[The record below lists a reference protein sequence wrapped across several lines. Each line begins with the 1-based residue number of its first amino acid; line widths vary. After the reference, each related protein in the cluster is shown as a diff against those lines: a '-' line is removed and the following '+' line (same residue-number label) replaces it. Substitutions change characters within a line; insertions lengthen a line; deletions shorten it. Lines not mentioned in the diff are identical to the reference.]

1 VNDNTAVPWSDRIS
15 KSYRLYVLVV
25 LIVIYTFN
33 FIDRQILGILAPA
46 IKAELKLSDL
56 QLGMLGG
63 LAFALLYSG
72 LGLPAAWLADRWSR
86 TGVMTIA
93 LAVWS
98 GFTAVCGLATGFP
111 SLFLARMGVGTGE
124 AGGVAPAYSLVSEYF
139 PAKERARALAA
150 YSLGIPV
157 GSAFGVLFGGL
168 VAAAV
173 NWRYAFFAAG
183 VAGLLLVP
191 LLKFTVR
198 EPTRAAASP
207 SAEPPLGLGTTVGF
221 LVRKPVFW
229 LISLGAACSSTFAY
243 GTAFWLPSY
252 FGRTL
257 GLSTHDTAIYYGG
270 IVLVGGVLG
279 VGLGGLVADRF
290 GQARKGVY
298 LLAPA
303 LAFLLAG
310 PLFLAA
316 LTTHSLTAAF
326 FLFLLPQAL
335 SLFWLGPVITAVQHT
350 VPAAQRSSASA
361 CFLFVNSILG
371 LGLGSVVFG
380 AASDALKPAYGADS
394 LKMAII
400 FGLVFYLVAAA
411 LMALASRRIARA
423 WVD

>member
-1 VNDNTAVPWSDRIS
+1 MTETGSAWAERVGRP
-15 KSYRLYVLVV
+15 YRLYVLALLV
-25 LIVIYTFN
+25 VIYTFN

-46 IKAELKLSDL
+46 IKAELHLSDL

-63 LAFALLYSG
+63 QAFALLYSG

-98 GFTAVCGLATGFP
+98 GFTAVCGLVGGFTA
-111 SLFLARMGVGTGE
+111 LFIARMGVGTGE

-139 PAKERARALAA
+139 PVKERARALAA
-150 YSLGIPV
+150 YSFGIPI

-168 VAAAV
+168 IASAV

-183 VAGLLLVP
+183 AAGLVLVP

-198 EPTRAAASP
+198 EPTRAA
-207 SAEPPLGLGTTVGF
+207 PPVPGERAPGLGTTVGA
-221 LVRKPVFW
+221 LARKPTFW
-229 LISLGAACSSTFAY
+229 LISVGAAFSSTFAY

-257 GLSTHDTAIYYGG
+257 GLSTRETALYYGT

-290 GQARKGVY
+290 GQGRRAIY

-303 LAFLLAG
+303 LAFLAAG

-316 LTTHSLTAAF
+316 LTAPSLAAAF
-326 FLFLLPQAL
+326 GLFLLPQAL
-335 SLFWLGPVITAVQHT
+335 SLFWLGPVITAVQHM
-350 VPAAQRSSASA
+350 VPSAQRSSASA
-361 CFLFVNSILG
+361 CFLFVNSLLG
-371 LGLGSVVFG
+371 LGGGSVFFG
-380 AASDALKPAYGADS
+380 AVSDALKPAYGADS

-400 FGLVFYLVAAA
+400 FGLGFYVAAAA
-411 LMALASRRIARA
+411 LMGLASRRITGD